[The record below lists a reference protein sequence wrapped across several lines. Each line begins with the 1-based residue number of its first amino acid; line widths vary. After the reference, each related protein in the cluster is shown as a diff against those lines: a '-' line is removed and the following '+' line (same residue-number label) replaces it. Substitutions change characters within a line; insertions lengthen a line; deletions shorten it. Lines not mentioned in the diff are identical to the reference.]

1 MNGIM
6 TIKELWAGLI
16 LSVLCWTGL
25 WRITTQIGAVL
36 RYDKHVKILDALE
49 HEVDVEHHVALARL
63 YFSAQICRV
72 VGLIFSVLC
81 GLSLAGVFPMTRL
94 SWWFIIPLFLW
105 GLSLA
110 GQGRNLLGGK
120 VPSWMIPRA
129 HKYYEGYDEG
139 FKRLPEGA
147 NQEAK
152 AFFAAGNDKELQ
164 KQYDV
169 AIQLYEQALAKE
181 PDFVKCMTA
190 KGILHCRKGE
200 NEQGLHLFQKAAQ
213 LSSESSIV
221 LHLLARVEKQMG
233 LKEES
238 KIHEEKA
245 RQNLD
250 KERSRESLVSE

>member
-1 MNGIM
+1 M
-6 TIKELWAGLI
+6 TIKELWASLI
-16 LSVLCWTGL
+16 LSVICWTGL

-36 RYDKHVKILDALE
+36 RSDKHVKILDALE
-49 HEVDVEHHVALARL
+49 HGMDVEHHVDLARL

-81 GLSLAGVFPMTRL
+81 GLSLANIFPMTRL

-110 GQGRNLLGGK
+110 GQGRTLLGGQI
-120 VPSWMIPRA
+120 PGWMQPRV
-129 HKYYEGYDEG
+129 HKNYEGYDEG
-139 FKRLPEGA
+139 LKRLPEGV
-147 NQEAK
+147 NLEAK
-152 AFFAAGNDKELQ
+152 GLFSAGQDEELQ

-169 AIQLYEQALAKE
+169 AIQLYEQALAKD
-181 PDFVKCMTA
+181 PDFVKCLTA
-190 KGILHCRKGE
+190 KGILHCMKGE
-200 NEQGLHLFQKAAQ
+200 IEQGRHLFQKAAQ
-213 LSSESSIV
+213 LSPESAYV

-238 KIHEEKA
+238 KVHEEKA

-250 KERSRESLVSE
+250 KERARESLPKE